1 MKWDNWEMYP
11 IFFKLGV
18 LKNLA
23 LFARKHL
30 LESPFGKIGFKSSG
44 YVSHSSSHEE
54 LVIICNSFK
63 YRDKKFHLV
72 TLSILVY
79 LTN

>member
-11 IFFKLGV
+11 MFFKLGV
-18 LKNLA
+18 LKNFA

-30 LESPFGKIGFKSSG
+30 LESPFSKIGFKSSD
-44 YVSHSSSHEE
+44 YVSHSSSYQE